1 MSTDNSADA
10 VKRQAQGW
18 WADVQKK
25 GEKQV
30 LIEAVES
37 GDENSPAQAER
48 LLAIFPDAA
57 LAAIASGAPKAKA
70 WARQRLIELAAEI
83 KGDSPVPFLTQ
94 QMKQGSCL
102 AFRVEAAR
110 GLLAH
115 KHPECLKAM
124 IEEWKKLSFSRKN
137 GGDRDENGGVEE
149 LIGLLAGSGSAE
161 AVHVLAEGLE
171 EHPVDVKLS
180 VVSAFGPSGNMSVF
194 ATGSGGSLTPANV
207 KTDDVSWRTAV
218 EDLLVSALDDDERR
232 LGMSATWGEKSFSD
246 PRICDVAGHVLWSRW
261 PKKYIF
267 DIAAAPIIR
276 DRQRL
281 ELKNTWR
288 KQHGL
293 PPLELPHPPQIRH
306 VSEDEIKPLW
316 NAVLHAVNEQD
327 RSKAVSAIEARGL
340 SALPAARKLLATVP
354 VAAPLRPILERLVH
368 RLSAVVR
375 EVIVDVTVPD
385 DHALA
390 KASKTLVGRPLTAE
404 QFVDLILAY
413 TRQPPPHVPGITLSA
428 EWTDGDSGV
437 VVRLNKVR
445 RKAIQGG
452 SQKGWDLSEHVSS
465 GREALLSSSGASS
478 YDYGQKAEAY
488 RDFALALDLAL
499 SDLSEVPINAIV
511 TVVQEK

>member
-1 MSTDNSADA
+1 MKLGFDAVPILIDALGDRRFTRSVGYHRDFYFSHYVLSVGDCTRAVLEQIAGREFYGRRTTSSEVSTDNSADA
-10 VKRQAQGW
+10 VKRQVQGW

-30 LIEAVES
+30 LIDAVES

-48 LLAIFPDAA
+48 LLAKFPDAT
-57 LAAIASGAPKAKA
+57 LAAITSGAPKAKA
-70 WARQRLIELAAEI
+70 WARQRLIDLAAEI

-102 AFRVEAAR
+102 AFRVAAAR

-137 GGDRDENGGVEE
+137 GDDRDENGSVEE

-161 AVHVLAEGLE
+161 AVDVLAEGLE

-180 VVSAFGPSGNMSVF
+180 VVSAFGQSGNMSVF
-194 ATGSGGSLTPANV
+194 ATGTGGSLTPAKV
-207 KTDDVSWRTAV
+207 KADDASWRAAV
-218 EDLLVSALDDDERR
+218 EDLLVKALDDDERR
-232 LGMSATWGEKSFSD
+232 LGMSGTWGEKSFSD
-246 PRICDVAGHVLWSRW
+246 PRICDVAGQVLWSRW
-261 PKKYIF
+261 PKKYTF
-267 DIAAAPIIR
+267 DIAASPAIR

-293 PPLELPHPPQIRH
+293 PPLELPHPPQIHRM
-306 VSEDEIKPLW
+306 SEDELRPFW
-316 NAVLHAVNEQD
+316 NAVLQAVNEQD

-340 SALPAARKLLATVP
+340 SALPAARKLLATIP
-354 VAAPLRPILERLVH
+354 VAAPSRPTLEGLVR
-368 RLSAVVR
+368 RLSVVVR
-375 EVIVDVTVPD
+375 EIIVDVAVPD

-390 KASKTLVGRPLTAE
+390 KASKTLVGKPLTAE

-413 TRQPPPHVPGITLSA
+413 TRQPPPHVPGIA
-428 EWTDGDSGV
+428 FRPSGQV
-437 VVRLNKVR
+437 
-445 RKAIQGG
+445 AI
-452 SQKGWDLSEHVSS
+452 
-465 GREALLSSSGASS
+465 RAL
-478 YDYGQKAEAY
+478 
-488 RDFALALDLAL
+488 
-499 SDLSEVPINAIV
+499 
-511 TVVQEK
+511 